1 MFCFFSL
8 SFQWLLTY
16 AQKISDLGAF
26 GGKVPN
32 HVLVNEYEAGQGIM
46 VSWCVCLCV
55 HACVCVERVD
65 CVLVLL
71 VVHTSACVF
80 SHDNNNTKDF
90 LYGAVP

>member
-1 MFCFFSL
+1 MFFPL

-46 VSWCVCLCV
+46 VSWCVCVCMHV
-55 HACVCVERVD
+55 CVCVHMHVHAHVYV
-65 CVLVLL
+65 CVC
-71 VVHTSACVF
+71 VHMHAHAHVYVCACV
-80 SHDNNNTKDF
+80 H
-90 LYGAVP
+90 P